1 MVSPSESLRLFE
13 CAVGAPHD
21 RPVCHYGDNPMHKIQ
36 QSVSRSSLNGS
47 RCATPGGLGPGKQLR
62 ESTNKTSR
70 SGAGYYMPA
79 TGDSNSYCTGVEGPV
94 VLSKVKTVISGSA
107 NKVTKSQTI
116 LHSNGNTNSRTIE
129 ESQVDVVRLEDIWER
144 KLLAEGWPRACV
156 EKYPNFLA
164 SSTLGQYNACLK
176 KFHTFC
182 IINDYAFPPKI
193 DYVLAVIVNF
203 LNHEA
208 EKSERP
214 ESLLKSLS
222 SALKHWL
229 KAHDLQV
236 HHELLDNFMKA
247 LIRINTIR
255 PKGRTKILPI
265 QLFMSMFRDW
275 GHNDLLTLGR
285 LRQKAITL
293 LAFAAMCRPSDIAP
307 TCGFK

>member
-1 MVSPSESLRLFE
+1 MI
-13 CAVGAPHD
+13 
-21 RPVCHYGDNPMHKIQ
+21 M
-36 QSVSRSSLNGS
+36 
-47 RCATPGGLGPGKQLR
+47 
-62 ESTNKTSR
+62 
-70 SGAGYYMPA
+70 
-79 TGDSNSYCTGVEGPV
+79 
-94 VLSKVKTVISGSA
+94 LS
-107 NKVTKSQTI
+107 
-116 LHSNGNTNSRTIE
+116 
-129 ESQVDVVRLEDIWER
+129 
-144 KLLAEGWPRACV
+144 
-156 EKYPNFLA
+156 
-164 SSTLGQYNACLK
+164 
-176 KFHTFC
+176 
-182 IINDYAFPPKI
+182 PPKKN

-307 TCGFK
+307 TCGFKRKQLLFKKDGSMVIQFFGTKTDSNRTGHEVLIKRGTEDIIDPVKTMKDYLSRTQPLVDADGDSPVFLSLHAPYSALSAAAVADTLNKCIKEAGLDDSGFTARSFRPTGATAYYVTSGVEHHITRTLGRWKSEECFNGRYVYPLSAVSATDKMLNVSLPM